1 MRILHRVL
9 ILGILACLLS
19 SPVMEAN
26 PGGNGD
32 GTRDFACG
40 GSCHADPDVSLP
52 SSAVISMNTDRD
64 STFVGGPLTI
74 TADIVGMELSE
85 RKIVGVFLT
94 TGTFGVDDSP
104 DNSGWAIISDS
115 NGGSSNYVESYVL
128 DPDEGISVSWSLS
141 APSVEGTTTFHI
153 GIHHGGDG
161 IARLGDT
168 NDQGGVSISVG
179 PIPENF
185 PQLLDWTPITQRN
198 IGEETVLQ
206 SKMMNV
212 TSASV
217 EWKISGSEIISS
229 IEAEDNPNG
238 WEVNFPTALAD
249 GSMEYRWRIS
259 NSEFETTTAWTT
271 LSTENSSS
279 VDENPSRLLML
290 ALAMI
295 TASVLISLQRF
306 MAEDLQSSN
315 IPHNPLDSSKDRV
328 FQSLSPEINLGDPRR
343 PEGWSDEQWTHYGP
357 DYIASLGDDI

>member
-1 MRILHRVL
+1 MRIFHRVL
-9 ILGILACLLS
+9 ILGILSCLLF

-32 GTRDFACG
+32 ATRDFACG

-52 SSAVISMNTDRD
+52 SSAVISLSTDRE

-94 TGTFGVDDSP
+94 TGIFGVDDSP
-104 DNSGWAIISDS
+104 DNLGWTIISDS
-115 NGGSSNYVESYVL
+115 NGGTSNYVESYVL
-128 DPDEGISVSWSLS
+128 DSGEGISVSWSLS

-161 IARLGDT
+161 IARSGDT
-168 NDQGGVSISVG
+168 SEQGGASISVG

-185 PQLLDWTPITQRN
+185 PQLIDWTPITQRN

-212 TSASV
+212 TSAFV
-217 EWKISGSEIISS
+217 EWRISDSETISS
-229 IEAEDNPNG
+229 IAAESNADV
-238 WEVNFPTALAD
+238 WKADIPTALAD

-271 LSTENSSS
+271 LSTDSSS
-279 VDENPSRLLML
+279 LVDENPSRLLML
-290 ALAMI
+290 SLAMI

-306 MAEDLQSSN
+306 MAEDLISPKIKNTTINTSEDRIFQSSSSELN
-315 IPHNPLDSSKDRV
+315 LDDT
-328 FQSLSPEINLGDPRR
+328 RR
-343 PEGWSDEQWTHYGP
+343 PEGWSDEQWMHYGP
-357 DYIASLGDDI
+357 EYIASSGGEI

>member
-40 GSCHADPDVSLP
+40 GSCHADPDVSGP
-52 SSAVISMNTDRD
+52 SSAVISLDIDRE

-74 TADIVGMELSE
+74 TADIFGMELSE

-104 DNSGWAIISDS
+104 DNSGWTIISDN

-128 DPDEGISVSWSLS
+128 DSDEGISISWSLS
-141 APSVEGTTTFHI
+141 APPTEGITTFHV
-153 GIHHGGDG
+153 GIQHGGDG

-168 NDQGGVSISVG
+168 SEQGGISVSVG

-198 IGEETVLQ
+198 VGEETVLEA
-206 SKMMNV
+206 KMMNV
-212 TSASV
+212 TSAFI
-217 EWKISGSEIISS
+217 EWRISGTETISS
-229 IEAEDNPNG
+229 IEAESSVNG
-238 WEVNFPTALAD
+238 WKVDFPTALAD

-271 LSTENSSS
+271 LVTDSSS
-279 VDENPSRLLML
+279 LVDENPSRLLML

-295 TASVLISLQRF
+295 TGSVLISLQRF
-306 MAEDLQSSN
+306 MANDLVSQN
-315 IPHNPLDSSKDRV
+315 INNNSLNSSKERV
-328 FQSLSPEINLGDPRR
+328 IQNLRPEINLNDPRR

-357 DYIASLGDDI
+357 DFISSTGDDF